1 MISVALDAAV
11 NPRAR
16 IEAVFATTEFG
27 RRRISA
33 ALDAAV
39 NPRASSNAASATT
52 EFGRRRVSGEYGSSL
67 LRSTFGREARDYGC
81 RVIEKTARKKEEL
94 MILELKPMKLPSK
107 STSHLFSE
115 GT

>member
-81 RVIEKTARKKEEL
+81 RVIENAARKKKSYNDPEL
-94 MILELKPMKLPSK
+94 EPIKTTFK
-107 STSHLFSE
+107 SHQPPLL
-115 GT
+115 